1 MIHDFVMRFLG
12 PVYQVA
18 DKLFPYF
25 ILVLFAFLI
34 FSMIKKILS
43 TIPKKS
49 DCESTNDWFDWDE
62 YKEKTVCIKK
72 KTD

>member
-1 MIHDFVMRFLG
+1 MRFLG

-18 DKLFPYF
+18 DKLLPYF
-25 ILVLFAFLI
+25 VLVLFAILI
-34 FSMIKKILS
+34 IITIKKILS

-62 YKEKTVCIKK
+62 YKEKTDCTKK
-72 KTD
+72 QTD